1 MSKPLVLVVDD
12 EEGIRLQM
20 KWALAGEF
28 DVALAS
34 NEAEAMEIL
43 KSSKPNAVLLDIA
56 LSPSDEK
63 GGLRLLEEMLKV
75 DPTIKVIMITGH
87 DTKENALE
95 AISRGAHDFLSKP
108 IDLDELKVVLRR
120 AVYIQQL
127 ERENIELR
135 RAVSEE
141 VGIIASCPKM
151 MEVMELV
158 RKVAPADVPVL
169 ITGESGTGK
178 ELIAREIHRLSKR
191 AKGEFVAI
199 NCGAIPRELLESELF
214 GHEKGA
220 FTGAVAL
227 KKGKFELADG
237 GTLFLDEVTE
247 LTPDLQ
253 VKLLRFLQEYT
264 IERVGGLK
272 PIKLDVRVIAATNR
286 DIHEEVK
293 SGRFREDL
301 YYRLNVISIHLPP
314 LRERGEDILLIANA
328 YLNRYAREFGRDIR
342 GFTSEAIDRMMS
354 YSWPGNIR
362 ELQNKIRR
370 AVLIASGKMITPEDL
385 DLTDVEVEK
394 GFELRKRV
402 TLQEA
407 RDELEIRMVRE
418 ALARSKGNVSKA
430 AKELGVS
437 RATLYDLL
445 KKHRIDPKEFKST

>member
-1 MSKPLVLVVDD
+1 MGS
-12 EEGIRLQM
+12 EMCIR
-20 KWALAGEF
+20 
-28 DVALAS
+28 DS
-34 NEAEAMEIL
+34 
-43 KSSKPNAVLLDIA
+43 
-56 LSPSDEK
+56 
-63 GGLRLLEEMLKV
+63 
-75 DPTIKVIMITGH
+75 
-87 DTKENALE
+87 
-95 AISRGAHDFLSKP
+95 
-108 IDLDELKVVLRR
+108 
-120 AVYIQQL
+120 
-127 ERENIELR
+127 
-135 RAVSEE
+135 
-141 VGIIASCPKM
+141 
-151 MEVMELV
+151 
-158 RKVAPADVPVL
+158 
-169 ITGESGTGK
+169 
-178 ELIAREIHRLSKR
+178 
-191 AKGEFVAI
+191 
-199 NCGAIPRELLESELF
+199 
-214 GHEKGA
+214 
-220 FTGAVAL
+220 
-227 KKGKFELADG
+227 
-237 GTLFLDEVTE
+237 
-247 LTPDLQ
+247 
-253 VKLLRFLQEYT
+253 
-264 IERVGGLK
+264 
-272 PIKLDVRVIAATNR
+272 
-286 DIHEEVK
+286 HEEVK

-407 RDELEIRMVRE
+407 RDELEFRMVRE